1 MEKNKKLV
9 QRAAIIGSGTDDL
22 TNMFLSL
29 SLSSIMLD
37 LGINNIQAGSIS
49 TITNFG
55 MLLGGLL
62 FGYLADRYGSLK
74 LFKVTLV
81 LFSLATAAMF
91 FANSLT
97 TIYIL
102 RFLAG
107 VGTGGEY
114 GIAISLL
121 AKVTPLNKMGRM
133 SSLNGVA
140 GMVGNIFAALLASII
155 IPMFGWNA
163 LFLMGLVPILIVAW
177 VHFSVTDDVLNQ
189 STLSTDEL
197 EHKKHEKPSYKEL
210 FKTAKLTRQTLS
222 LMFMAII
229 QIGGYFG
236 LMNWLPKIMQEELG
250 LSVSGSSIWMI
261 STIIGMSLGMLFF
274 GRIIDTMGPR
284 ISYSIFLLSS
294 AAAVFL
300 FALVK
305 NEFAMLIGGAIV
317 GFFVN
322 GMFAGY
328 GAIVSKLYPRHV
340 HSMANNLIINV
351 GRAVGGF
358 SSIIIGLL
366 MDVGTVQTV
375 MIFLSVCYLSS
386 FVVMLTIKG
395 FSKGNYHQVG
405 NTLICQFK
413 LDKVDSSR

>member
-1 MEKNKKLV
+1 MDKNKIRV

-29 SLSSIMLD
+29 SLSTIILD
-37 LGINNIQAGSIS
+37 LGISKTQAGSIS

-62 FGYLADRYGSLK
+62 FGYLADKYGSLK
-74 LFKVTLV
+74 LFKTTLL
-81 LFSLATAAMF
+81 LFSFATAAMY
-91 FANSLT
+91 FATNLPT
-97 TIYIL
+97 VYLL

-121 AKVTPLNKMGRM
+121 AKVTPGHKMGKM
-133 SSLNGVA
+133 SAYNGVA
-140 GMVGNIFAALLASII
+140 GMVGNIVAALCASII
-155 IPMFGWNA
+155 LPRFGWNA
-163 LFLMGLVPILIVAW
+163 LFLLGLLPLLIVAW
-177 VHFSVTDDVLNQ
+177 VQFTVTDEMIEQ
-189 STLSTDEL
+189 TT
-197 EHKKHEKPSYKEL
+197 EKNPQTVVTEEKVSYKEL
-210 FKTAKLTRQTLS
+210 FKTAKLSRQTVS

-236 LMNWLPKIMQEELG
+236 LMNWLPQIMQESLG
-250 LSVSGSSIWMI
+250 LSVSGSSLWMI
-261 STIIGMSLGMLFF
+261 STIIGMSIGMLCF
-274 GRIIDTMGPR
+274 GKLLDAVGPR
-284 ISYSIFLLSS
+284 IAYGSFLIAS
-294 AAAVFL
+294 ASAVYL
-300 FALVK
+300 FTLVT

-328 GAIVSKLYPRHV
+328 GAIVSKLYPKYV

-358 SSIIIGLL
+358 SSMIIGFL

-375 MIFLSVCYLSS
+375 MIFLAAAYLSS
-386 FVVMLTIKG
+386 FVVMMTIKE
-395 FSKGNYHQVG
+395 FSKLNYHTAEKSPVAE
-405 NTLICQFK
+405 I
-413 LDKVDSSR
+413 

>member
-1 MEKNKKLV
+1 MDKNKQLV

-29 SLSSIMLD
+29 SLSSIIID
-37 LGINNIQAGSIS
+37 LGISNTQAGSIS

-74 LFKVTLV
+74 LFKTTLL
-81 LFSLATAAMF
+81 LFSISTAAMF

-97 TIYIL
+97 TVYVL
-102 RFLAG
+102 RFLSG
-107 VGTGGEY
+107 IGTGGEY

-121 AKVTPLNKMGRM
+121 AKVTPMNKMGKM

-140 GMVGNIFAALLASII
+140 GMVGNITAALLASII
-155 IPMFGWNA
+155 LPLFGWKA
-163 LFLMGLVPILIVAW
+163 LFLLGLLPLLIVAW
-177 VHFSVTDDVLNQ
+177 VHFNVTDQVLEDSVKEEKTTSRGKQ
-189 STLSTDEL
+189 D
-197 EHKKHEKPSYKEL
+197 KPSFKEL
-210 FKTAKLTRQTLS
+210 FKTPKLARQTVS
-222 LMFMAII
+222 LMFMAIV

-236 LMNWLPKIMQEELG
+236 LMNWLPQIMQDSLG
-250 LSVSGSSIWMI
+250 LSVSGSSLWMI
-261 STIIGMSLGMLFF
+261 STIIGMSIGMLFF

-284 ISYSIFLLSS
+284 ISYGIFLLAS
-294 AAAVFL
+294 ASAVYL

-305 NEFAMLIGGAIV
+305 NEFAMLIGGAFV

-328 GAIVSKLYPRHV
+328 GAIVSKLYPQHV

-366 MDVGTVQTV
+366 MDVGTVHTV
-375 MIFLSVCYLSS
+375 MMFLSFCYLAS
-386 FVVMLTIKG
+386 FAVMMTIKE
-395 FSKGNYHQVG
+395 FSKENYHQAERNV
-405 NTLICQFK
+405 TLETN
-413 LDKVDSSR
+413 R

>member
-1 MEKNKKLV
+1 MDKNKIRV

-29 SLSSIMLD
+29 SLSTIILD
-37 LGINNIQAGSIS
+37 LGISKTQAGSIS

-62 FGYLADRYGSLK
+62 FGYLADKYGSLK
-74 LFKVTLV
+74 LFKTTLL
-81 LFSLATAAMF
+81 LFSFATAAMY
-91 FANSLT
+91 FATNLPT
-97 TIYIL
+97 VYLL

-121 AKVTPLNKMGRM
+121 AKVTPGYKMGKM
-133 SSLNGVA
+133 SAYNGVA
-140 GMVGNIFAALLASII
+140 GMVGNIVAALCASII
-155 IPMFGWNA
+155 LPRFGWNA
-163 LFLMGLVPILIVAW
+163 LFLLGLLPLLIVAW
-177 VHFSVTDDVLNQ
+177 VQFTVTDEMIEQ
-189 STLSTDEL
+189 TT
-197 EHKKHEKPSYKEL
+197 EKNPQTVVTEEKVSYKEL
-210 FKTAKLTRQTLS
+210 FKTTKLSRQTVS

-236 LMNWLPKIMQEELG
+236 LMNWLPQMMQESLG
-250 LSVSGSSIWMI
+250 LSVSGSSLWMI
-261 STIIGMSLGMLFF
+261 STIIGMSIGMLCF
-274 GRIIDTMGPR
+274 GKLLDAVGPR
-284 ISYSIFLLSS
+284 IAYGSFLIAS
-294 AAAVFL
+294 ASAVYL
-300 FALVK
+300 FTLVT

-328 GAIVSKLYPRHV
+328 GAIVSKLYPKHV

-358 SSIIIGLL
+358 SSMIIGFL

-375 MIFLSVCYLSS
+375 MIFLAAAYLSS
-386 FVVMLTIKG
+386 FVVMMTIKE
-395 FSKGNYHQVG
+395 FSKLNYHTAEKSPVAE
-405 NTLICQFK
+405 I
-413 LDKVDSSR
+413 

>member
-29 SLSSIMLD
+29 SLSSIIVD

-74 LFKVTLV
+74 LFKVTLL
-81 LFSLATAAMF
+81 LFSVATAAMF
-91 FANSLT
+91 FANSLP
-97 TIYIL
+97 TIFIL

-107 VGTGGEY
+107 IGTGGEY

-121 AKVTPLNKMGRM
+121 AQVTPLNKMGKM

-155 IPMFGWNA
+155 IPIFGWNA
-163 LFLMGLVPILIVAW
+163 LFLMGLLPILIVVW
-177 VHFSVTDDVLNQ
+177 VHFNVTNDVLHT
-189 STLSTDEL
+189 STLKS
-197 EHKKHEKPSYKEL
+197 EHTEEKIEKPSYKEL
-210 FKTAKLTRQTLS
+210 FKTKKLASQTLS

-236 LMNWLPKIMQEELG
+236 LMNWLPKIMQEGLG
-250 LSVSGSSIWMI
+250 LSVSGSSLWMI
-261 STIIGMSLGMLFF
+261 STIIGMSLGMLCF

-284 ISYSIFLLSS
+284 ISYGVFLLSS
-294 AAAVFL
+294 AASVYL
-300 FALVK
+300 FVLAR
-305 NEFAMLIGGAIV
+305 NEFAMLVGGAIV

-358 SSIIIGLL
+358 SSIIIGIL

-375 MIFLSVCYLSS
+375 MIFLSICYLSS
-386 FVVMLTIKG
+386 FAVMLTIKE
-395 FSKGNYHQVG
+395 FSKENYHKVE
-405 NTLICQFK
+405 K
-413 LDKVDSSR
+413 LNKKVSISKI